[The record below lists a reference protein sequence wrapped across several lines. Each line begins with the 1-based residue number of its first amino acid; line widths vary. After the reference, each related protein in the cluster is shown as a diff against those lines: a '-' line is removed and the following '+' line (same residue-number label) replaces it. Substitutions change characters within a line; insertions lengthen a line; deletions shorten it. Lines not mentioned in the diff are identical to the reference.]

1 MIFLTSVLGSV
12 WEFVKNPKNTRLIM
26 GIGLVILFILLM
38 RQCDSAKRA
47 QNETVRIKNNQIALN
62 DTIRNYKDKYGNS
75 VGEIRGLTLTLD
87 EVRDSLEYE
96 KGRPP
101 VTVIKWKTIIVD
113 REVDVPVVLTDSTM
127 QVKSEKTWGKSSRS
141 LFVEVPYK
149 VDGTKLKTGNATFE
163 LNQDIWLEAKLSKDD
178 KTKEVFVQL
187 KTDYPNVT
195 FNNAR
200 GILIENPN
208 ILNST
213 NGSGKK
219 TLGIGLQI
227 GVGIGNAGV
236 APFVGVGLNYTPKF
250 LQF

>member
-1 MIFLTSVLGSV
+1 MIMLPSIFSSVFG
-12 WEFVKNPKNTRLIM
+12 FIKNPKNTRLII
-26 GIGLVILFILLM
+26 GIVLAILIILLM
-38 RQCDSAKRA
+38 RQCDATKRA
-47 QNETVRIKNNQIALN
+47 ENETVRIKNNQIALN

-113 REVDVPVVLTDSTM
+113 REVEVPVVLTDSTM
-127 QVKSEKTWGKSSRS
+127 QIKSEKTWGKSSRS

-163 LNQDIWLEAKLSKDD
+163 LKQDIWLSASLSKDE
-178 KTKEVFVQL
+178 KSKEVFVQL

-195 FNNAR
+195 FNKAR
-200 GILIENPN
+200 GILIENPD
-208 ILNST
+208 IMNST
-213 NGSGKK
+213 NSSSKK
-219 TLGIGLQI
+219 TLGIGLQVGI
-227 GVGIGNAGV
+227 GIGNAGV
-236 APFVGVGLNYTPKF
+236 APYVGVGLNYTPKF